1 MFSFYLF
8 WCLGYLA
15 LHFWLS
21 HKWPNSNFKKTPKGN
36 LPPATLIIPFRNEQA
51 NAHRLIHSLTQLSA
65 ADLRIFLVDD
75 HSEDDSFALFKELT
89 RDHPQF
95 KLIQSPGI
103 GKKAALDYAIS
114 QVQTEVILTSDA
126 DCIFQ
131 DSWVEE
137 LRTGFED
144 AQIQLVAGPV
154 ITSMTSKEF
163 FQAFQQ
169 LEWCSILLLTQVG
182 FVQRNPLM
190 CSGANLSFRKSGFE
204 AVGGYEGNSHFLSG
218 DDEFL
223 LKKVVK
229 KFGPKSCRYLPAKEA
244 LVMTSPQESWRLL
257 LNQRIRWAGKWKL
270 HQDPVHTL
278 TAMLAFATQLVWLG
292 AWVVMWFFSQPLIF
306 ILGVYGCKI
315 LAEKLGLGK
324 VAARLGIR
332 ISWPTLIFTSFIHP
346 VYVIGIV
353 LGSFAGKV
361 TWKGRKSRI

>member
-1 MFSFYLF
+1 MS
-8 WCLGYLA
+8 
-15 LHFWLS
+15 
-21 HKWPNSNFKKTPKGN
+21 
-36 LPPATLIIPFRNEQA
+36 PATLIIPFRNEQA

-95 KLIQSPGI
+95 KLIESPGI

-114 QVQTEVILTSDA
+114 QAQTEVILTSDA
-126 DCIFQ
+126 DCIFR

-137 LRTGFED
+137 LRIGFED

-169 LEWCSILLLTQVG
+169 LEWCSILLMTQVG
-182 FVQRNPLM
+182 FAQRNPLM
-190 CSGANLSFRKSGFE
+190 CSGANLAFRKRAFE

-223 LKKVVK
+223 LKKMVK

-244 LVMTSPQESWRLL
+244 LVMTSPQESWRSL

-270 HQDPVHTL
+270 HQDQIHAL
-278 TAMLAFATQLVWLG
+278 TAILAFSAQLIWLG
-292 AWVVMWFFSQPLIF
+292 GWVLMWTFPHPLLFIF
-306 ILGVYGCKI
+306 GVYGCKI
-315 LAEKLGLGK
+315 LGEKLALGK
-324 VAARLGIR
+324 VASQLGIR
-332 ISWPTLIFTSFIHP
+332 TSWAALIATSLVHP
-346 VYVIGIV
+346 FYL
-353 LGSFAGKV
+353 LGVAFGSLGGKV
-361 TWKGRKSRI
+361 TWKGRKN